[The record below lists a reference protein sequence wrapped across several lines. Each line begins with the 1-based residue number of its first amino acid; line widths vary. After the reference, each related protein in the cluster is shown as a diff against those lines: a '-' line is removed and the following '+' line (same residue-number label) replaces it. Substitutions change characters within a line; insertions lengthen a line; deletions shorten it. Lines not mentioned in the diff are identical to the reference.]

1 MIILNKRLTPS
12 APALVSTLALAL
24 SIAALAA
31 PGFAQTPEDH
41 NSARE
46 RAAIHEC
53 SVRAGKYSNTKEQT
67 MQFYAYRACMDE
79 HGYPNQ

>member
-53 SVRAGKYSNTKEQT
+53 SVLAGQYSQHAWGNTEIYQ
-67 MQFYAYRACMDE
+67 YLACMAV
-79 HGYPNQ
+79 HGQQE